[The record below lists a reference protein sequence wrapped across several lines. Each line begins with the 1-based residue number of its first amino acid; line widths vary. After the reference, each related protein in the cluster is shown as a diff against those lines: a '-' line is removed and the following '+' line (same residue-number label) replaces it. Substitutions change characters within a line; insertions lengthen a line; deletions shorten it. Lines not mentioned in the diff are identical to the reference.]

1 MLNDTHMHCCFSG
14 DSEANPED
22 MIEAAI
28 QKGLDGLCFTD
39 HFDYDYPDD
48 PELFLLDFSSY
59 KKKIFSLKEKYKDKC
74 NIRWGIEIG
83 LQPHIVQVN
92 NDVTAKYPFD
102 FVIGS
107 SHVVH
112 GIDPYYPHYYD
123 GRSEDEAYR
132 EYFESILENLH
143 TNVDFDVYGHID
155 YIFRYGPV
163 NAPSD
168 AFQKVNSELFE
179 TKYFSRFKDI
189 LHEILKTIILKGKGI
204 EINTGSLYRDLDYMH
219 PHPLILSMYKEL
231 RGEILTIG
239 SDAHDLE
246 HIGYG
251 FDEAA
256 ELARSFGF
264 KYLTTFKEMKPE
276 WHTL

>member
-14 DSEANPED
+14 DSEADPED
-22 MIEAAI
+22 MILAAI

-39 HFDYDYPDD
+39 HFDYDYQDD

-59 KKKIFSLKEKYKDKC
+59 KEKIFSLKEKYKDKC

-123 GRSEDEAYR
+123 GRSEDEAYL

-155 YIFRYGPV
+155 YVVRYGP
-163 NAPSD
+163 NTNKFYSYKKFSD
-168 AFQKVNSELFE
+168 II
-179 TKYFSRFKDI
+179 D
-189 LHEILKTIILKGKGI
+189 EILRTLISMGKGI
-204 EINTGSLYRDLDYMH
+204 EINTG
-219 PHPLILSMYKEL
+219 
-231 RGEILTIG
+231 
-239 SDAHDLE
+239 
-246 HIGYG
+246 
-251 FDEAA
+251 
-256 ELARSFGF
+256 GF
-264 KYLTTFKEMKPE
+264 KYGLGHPNPTEEIIARYHDLGGEIITMGADAHAPEHVAYAFDKVPEILKNAGFQYYTVFENRKPIFMP
-276 WHTL
+276 LP

>member
-1 MLNDTHMHCCFSG
+1 MHCCFSG

-22 MIEAAI
+22 MILAAI

-39 HFDYDYPDD
+39 HFDYDYQND

-59 KKKIFSLKEKYKDKC
+59 KEKIFSLKEKYKDKC

-123 GRSEDEAYR
+123 GRSEDEAYL
-132 EYFESILENLH
+132 EYFESILENL
-143 TNVDFDVYGHID
+143 TQMWILMFMVILIMLCAMVRTQINSIL
-155 YIFRYGPV
+155 IRSFRM
-163 NAPSD
+163 S
-168 AFQKVNSELFE
+168 L
-179 TKYFSRFKDI
+179 TKYYA
-189 LHEILKTIILKGKGI
+189 L
-204 EINTGSLYRDLDYMH
+204 
-219 PHPLILSMYKEL
+219 
-231 RGEILTIG
+231 
-239 SDAHDLE
+239 
-246 HIGYG
+246 
-251 FDEAA
+251 
-256 ELARSFGF
+256 
-264 KYLTTFKEMKPE
+264 
-276 WHTL
+276 

>member
-14 DSEANPED
+14 DSEADPED
-22 MIEAAI
+22 MILAAI

-39 HFDYDYPDD
+39 HFDYDYQDD

-59 KKKIFSLKEKYKDKC
+59 KEKIFSLKEKYKDKC

-123 GRSEDEAYR
+123 GRSEDEAYL

-155 YIFRYGPV
+155 YVVRYGP
-163 NAPSD
+163 NTNKFYSYKKFSD
-168 AFQKVNSELFE
+168 VI
-179 TKYFSRFKDI
+179 D
-189 LHEILKTIILKGKGI
+189 EILRTLISMGKGLKSI
-204 EINTGSLYRDLDYMH
+204 PVDSNM
-219 PHPLILSMYKEL
+219 
-231 RGEILTIG
+231 G
-239 SDAHDLE
+239 SDIRILPKKSSRVTTSSVAKSLQWEPMPMPRNMLPMHLIKSLE
-246 HIGYG
+246 Y
-251 FDEAA
+251 
-256 ELARSFGF
+256 
-264 KYLTTFKEMKPE
+264 
-276 WHTL
+276 

>member
-1 MLNDTHMHCCFSG
+1 MHCCFSG
-14 DSEANPED
+14 DSEADPED
-22 MIEAAI
+22 MILAAI

-39 HFDYDYPDD
+39 HFDYDYQDD

-59 KKKIFSLKEKYKDKC
+59 KEKIFSLKKKYKDKC

-123 GRSEDEAYR
+123 GRSEDETYL

-155 YIFRYGPV
+155 YVVRYGP
-163 NAPSD
+163 
-168 AFQKVNSELFE
+168 
-179 TKYFSRFKDI
+179 
-189 LHEILKTIILKGKGI
+189 
-204 EINTGSLYRDLDYMH
+204 NTNKLDRK
-219 PHPLILSMYKEL
+219 SVV
-231 RGEILTIG
+231 
-239 SDAHDLE
+239 
-246 HIGYG
+246 
-251 FDEAA
+251 
-256 ELARSFGF
+256 
-264 KYLTTFKEMKPE
+264 
-276 WHTL
+276 